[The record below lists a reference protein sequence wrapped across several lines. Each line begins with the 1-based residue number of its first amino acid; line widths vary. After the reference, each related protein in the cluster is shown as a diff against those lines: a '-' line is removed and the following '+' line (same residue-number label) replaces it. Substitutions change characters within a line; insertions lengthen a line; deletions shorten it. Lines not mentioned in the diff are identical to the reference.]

1 MRLTI
6 QILLFVISYVP
17 LYFILFFQNLDD
29 KLWSKANQFIGLKEA
44 LILNKVSLAF
54 LILIIGSV
62 SLYFI
67 LYKIVIKS
75 SHEEIQVVSIQDNHA
90 EHLSYL
96 ATYILPFI
104 GLKFDTWQ
112 NILSTVALFY
122 ILGHIYIKT
131 NLILTNPTLTLFG
144 YHISKIE
151 NDKEKMKIIIH
162 KQALKKEQTEKVV
175 HLTSN
180 VYLQKITE

>member
-1 MRLTI
+1 M
-6 QILLFVISYVP
+6 LFIISYVP
-17 LYFILFFQNLDD
+17 LYFILFFQNINDTLWD
-29 KLWSKANQFIGLKEA
+29 KKGIFIGWRASLQ
-44 LILNKVSLAF
+44 INNVSIAF
-54 LILIIGSV
+54 LVLIVGSL

-67 LYKIVIKS
+67 LYRIVIKS
-75 SHEEIQVVSIQDNHA
+75 AHEEFAVTQVHDNHS

-131 NLILTNPTLTLFG
+131 NLILTNPTLTFFG

-151 NDKEKMKIIIH
+151 SEKEKTKIIIH
-162 KQALKKEQTEKVV
+162 KTPIKEGERQKAV
-175 HLTSN
+175 HLIQN
-180 VYLQKITE
+180 IYLQKEKIL